1 MSDQAVSGPT
11 PTGPTQA
18 TPWAVRAS
26 AAIAW
31 LIASLALARAASEA
45 VAPTGCVACA
55 AGLIGFGAW
64 AAYLGMA
71 LTRRASD
78 AWRCCREIARFAG
91 LVNVGLVPAVVVAA
105 LLLGPTGVIEGLGW
119 QTIDSLASLATLLLV
134 VGVAPAAVYFALG
147 SAEARSWF
155 GVGDGNGVAAE

>member
-1 MSDQAVSGPT
+1 MSESPISEAGDPAAGES
-11 PTGPTQA
+11 

-31 LIASLALARAASEA
+31 LIAALALTRAATEA
-45 VAPTGCVACA
+45 VSPTGCVACT

-71 LTRRASD
+71 LTRRVGD

-105 LLLGPTGVIEGLGW
+105 LLLEPTGVIEGLGW
-119 QTIDSLASLATLLLV
+119 RTVDSLAAIGTLLLV

-147 SAEARSWF
+147 STEARSWF
-155 GVGDGNGVAAE
+155 GVSETPAAAAE